1 MLMDLSYGKKSVT
14 AVVMLSAILTCALD
28 ASAQS
33 TGIAISDKPAAEL
46 HQAVASHFNAPPELW
61 GPGKVVI
68 EIHLRLDDTG
78 EIVGSPEVTA
88 AGGSAATRKSLS
100 AAALRAVLRSS
111 PFTMLPKEKYES
123 WREVV
128 LRFESGDATP

>member
-1 MLMDLSYGKKSVT
+1 MLMDLSHGKT
-14 AVVMLSAILTCALD
+14 AAATLSAILACALD

-33 TGIAISDKPAAEL
+33 TSMATSDKLTSRL

-68 EIHLRLDDTG
+68 EIHLRLDHTG
-78 EIVGSPEVTA
+78 AIVGSPEVTA
-88 AGGSAATRKSLS
+88 AGGSEAARKSLS

-111 PFTMLPKEKYES
+111 PFPMLPKDKYES
-123 WREVV
+123 RKEVV
-128 LRFESGDATP
+128 LRFETGDPTP